1 MTAQTSTQPATM
13 TVRIP
18 MRLARRGGRKVIIAP
33 ETVTPPPQR
42 KRDERLIQAIV
53 KAHRWRRR
61 IESGKAKSITDLA
74 AQEGVTDAFV
84 CRMLTLTCL
93 APDLVA
99 AILDGAQPDQLHVS
113 TLLTSALLSWCAQQ
127 ELCGFSASGPITTPG
142 S

>member
-1 MTAQTSTQPATM
+1 MTVRAAVPSGTM

-18 MRLARRGGRKVIIAP
+18 LRFARRGGRKVIIAP
-33 ETVTPPPQR
+33 EARVVAPQP

-53 KAHRWRRR
+53 RAHRWRRR

-84 CRMLTLTCL
+84 CRMLTLTCV

-99 AILDGAQPDQLHVS
+99 AILDGAQPAGLTTLSLFAVS
-113 TLLTSALLSWCAQQ
+113 ATWDEQRAKLFGQR
-127 ELCGFSASGPITTPG
+127 
-142 S
+142 